1 MSYKEGI
8 IKSIEELK
16 DRNGSSMISIKKHMQ
31 ANLPKDKKWINGF
44 FLMAIRSSVI
54 AGDFVKVKN
63 SFKLSLEFKKKR
75 SDLLKPKKKAVAVK
89 KSVSKKKSVPK
100 KKVSTKKTTGK
111 KKTVAKKATKKTVKK
126 ATKKTV
132 KNTVKKTSA
141 KKTVKKTSAK
151 KQ

>member
-63 SFKLSLEFKKKR
+63 SFKLSVDFKKKR
-75 SDLLKPKKKAVAVK
+75 SDSLKPKKPKKKAVDVK
-89 KSVSKKKSVPK
+89 KSLSKKKSVPK

-111 KKTVAKKATKKTVKK
+111 KKTVAKKATKTTVKK

-132 KNTVKKTSA
+132 KI
-141 KKTVKKTSAK
+141 
-151 KQ
+151 Q